1 MLLDRLHH
9 VGEYGRAAGACN
21 HKQIRKSED
30 SQPKIPLGSLRP
42 LFFKRETV
50 TTADVDFEQGAGHG
64 VKSSRHDQGIEV
76 VFLVQCIDA
85 LLCNFLNGGLTHI
98 HQRDIGSVVG
108 LVVVGIN
115 GESLTADGV
124 GGHQSFGNH
133 RVFDSLPD
141 FLAYELG
148 CCLIGLKAFSEVG
161 IGTQKHDTTAL
172 PESFVLD
179 LPFGFIDF
187 QG

>member
-1 MLLDRLHH
+1 M
-9 VGEYGRAAGACN
+9 CN
-21 HKQIRKSED
+21 S
-30 SQPKIPLGSLRP
+30 
-42 LFFKRETV
+42 
-50 TTADVDFEQGAGHG
+50 
-64 VKSSRHDQGIEV
+64 
-76 VFLVQCIDA
+76 
-85 LLCNFLNGGLTHI
+85 LNGELTDI
-98 HQRDIGSVVG
+98 HQRNIGSVVG
-108 LVVVGIN
+108 FVVVGIN

-133 RVFDSLPD
+133 RVFDNLPD

-179 LPFGFIDF
+179 LPFECIDF
-187 QG
+187 HG